1 MKKILKNVLLF
12 SALIGSVNCLALPAA
27 AVDVATANTSV
38 MADAADVV
46 YSGTCGAEGD
56 NITWTYNE
64 SESTMTFSGT
74 GSMEKYYVS
83 RWDTDGYNN
92 PSIVPE
98 WLTDSRISVYQARTV
113 VFEEGITE
121 VGKMTDDY
129 FGCEN
134 SQCFLEVPES
144 VTSLDFSNVTN
155 SLALYG
161 LDGSWFYGFACK
173 SYTKGNYSKRRY
185 ISVGTAKNPVYPT
198 SGSCASGATWTFDYR
213 TRELHISGSTMKKS
227 EFPDYPYKKV
237 IFEKD
242 FVPPENN
249 NSQADETNDFVFSFV
264 LRPHR
269 DSNVYCYPN
278 SPFANEYEKIKT
290 ITDEEDGTL
299 LYADIVKCNYLPDD
313 TGICGDVN
321 LDGKVNLLDSVLLA
335 KAVNGSV
342 TVNDMQKKNMDCDG
356 SGEIDIDDVTTLMQ
370 FLVHAV
376 DSLPVKF
383 E

>member
-161 LDGSWFYGFACK
+161 LDGSWFYGFAANHIQRATTAREDT
-173 SYTKGNYSKRRY
+173 YLLERRRIRY
-185 ISVGTAKNPVYPT
+185 IP
-198 SGSCASGATWTFDYR
+198 
-213 TRELHISGSTMKKS
+213 
-227 EFPDYPYKKV
+227 
-237 IFEKD
+237 
-242 FVPPENN
+242 
-249 NSQADETNDFVFSFV
+249 QAV
-264 LRPHR
+264 
-269 DSNVYCYPN
+269 
-278 SPFANEYEKIKT
+278 
-290 ITDEEDGTL
+290 
-299 LYADIVKCNYLPDD
+299 
-313 TGICGDVN
+313 
-321 LDGKVNLLDSVLLA
+321 
-335 KAVNGSV
+335 
-342 TVNDMQKKNMDCDG
+342 
-356 SGEIDIDDVTTLMQ
+356 
-370 FLVHAV
+370 LVHLVQHGHLITELVNCISAV
-376 DSLPVKF
+376 LP
-383 E
+383 